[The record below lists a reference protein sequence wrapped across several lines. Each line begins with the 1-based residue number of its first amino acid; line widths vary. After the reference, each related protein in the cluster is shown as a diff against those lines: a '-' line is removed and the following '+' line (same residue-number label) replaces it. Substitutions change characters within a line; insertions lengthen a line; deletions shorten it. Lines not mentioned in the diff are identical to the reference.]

1 MQLKIGIMRKFILF
15 SILFVILILLLSS
28 PLFSNDSG
36 SVFIRKG
43 EYKKAINYYETE
55 IDNLSASELNNIGV
69 AYYKFGSLGKAIY
82 YTIKSLKVKNDFQPA
97 RKNLSIYRKQ
107 LPDNFKP
114 LNTLSLF
121 GFITENIN
129 INLILSLAICGI
141 LLIIILLVTN
151 VKYKYIL
158 IVLLITYE
166 LLLNGAL
173 FSIGKDKNILY
184 GVTIEQISVLEGP
197 GNEFIEKIKA
207 PEGAEFH
214 IIECENDFI
223 KVKFFNGF
231 IGWVNSSYT
240 KTINYQ

>member
-1 MQLKIGIMRKFILF
+1 MQLKIGIMRKFIHF
-15 SILFVILILLLSS
+15 SVLFVILILFLAS
-28 PLFSNDSG
+28 PLSSNDSG

-43 EYKKAINYYETE
+43 EYKRAIDYYEIE
-55 IDNLSASELNNIGV
+55 IDSLSASELNNIGV

-82 YTIKSLKVKNDFQPA
+82 YTVKSLKLRNDFQPA

-129 INLILSLAICGI
+129 INLILFLSICGI
-141 LLIIILLVTN
+141 LLIMILLVINVKFKYIPIILLII
-151 VKYKYIL
+151 YEF
-158 IVLLITYE
+158 LLS
-166 LLLNGAL
+166 GAL

-197 GNEFIEKIKA
+197 GNEFIEKIRA

-214 IIECENDFI
+214 IMEGKNNFI
-223 KVKFFNGF
+223 KVKFLNGF